1 MMNKMLPTVDFVVG
15 ANLTGSNRGVGRAT
29 KKVQRRSD
37 IPPEMDDSTVDEN
50 GQKVQT
56 KGTTKASYKSTLMG
70 SSSAPTQ
77 LDKIED
83 IFELHDGHVITEV
96 VDGVPSIKFSD

>member
-1 MMNKMLPTVDFVVG
+1 
-15 ANLTGSNRGVGRAT
+15 
-29 KKVQRRSD
+29 
-37 IPPEMDDSTVDEN
+37 MDDSTVDEN

-56 KGTTKASYKSTLMG
+56 KGTTKASYQSTLMG

-83 IFELHDGHVITEV
+83 IFELHDGHIITEV
-96 VDGVPSIKFSD
+96 VDGVPSIKFSE

>member
-1 MMNKMLPTVDFVVG
+1 MMSKMLPMVDFVVG
-15 ANLTGSNRGVGRAT
+15 VNLTRSNSGVGRAT
-29 KKVQRRSD
+29 KKVQMRSD

-83 IFELHDGHVITEV
+83 IFELHNENVITEV
-96 VDGVPSIKFSD
+96 VDGIPSITFSK